1 LLWGDDAMYQ
11 RVLALG
17 TWDVHPVWGAL
28 GRLFFARL
36 PWGDFAFRAN
46 LASAVYA
53 VGTIGF
59 LFLATLTLSGSLR
72 AALSAGAILAI
83 SHIFWLES
91 VRAEVYTLNMLL
103 FFGGLWALFR
113 WRQAPTLWF
122 WLLLGLAFWWVG
134 IVNHLLLA
142 LSLPGG
148 LLLFLGT
155 FSGASSADPAN
166 PAGRSPAKD
175 AGCSSDSG
183 SAGRSTER
191 KRAILVLLLALL
203 IGGLLF
209 VLFVPNSMQIILGAL
224 SQVLRTTPLSISPRR
239 LSWHLMI
246 LAYQFPVFVLLA
258 IPGVSHLW
266 QRDRSA
272 VFAMGVMALL
282 PAVFA
287 ATYGSLESY
296 VLYLPALGLV
306 ACCAGVGAAVVTV
319 RWSRARWFLVGTILI
334 ALQIGLY
341 RITPIV
347 VDHLAPGIIPAR
359 NLPGRQASSFF
370 LWPPKRGYHG
380 ARQFAE
386 AALDVLPANALLVS
400 DWTITAPLHYLQDVE
415 GQRRDVLLVQVDSS
429 VMQTVRENTGRRPL
443 FLANAD
449 PRYYPMDEIEQLFQ
463 VQAVGSMF
471 ALVPRLK
478 DGETGMPRLKD
489 GETGMPRLKDGETG
503 MPRLKDGE
511 TGMPRLKDG
520 ETGMPRLK
528 DGETRMPRLK
538 DGETGMPR

>member
-11 RVLALG
+11 RVLAIG
-17 TWDVHPVWGAL
+17 AWDVHPLWGAL
-28 GRLFFARL
+28 GQLFFARL

-53 VGTIGF
+53 VGTVGF

-72 AALSAGAILAI
+72 AALSAGAILAV

-91 VRAEVYTLNMLL
+91 VRAEVYTLNLSL

-113 WRQAPTLWF
+113 WRRTPTHWF

-134 IVNHLLLA
+134 SVNHLLLA

-148 LLLFLGT
+148 LILFLCT
-155 FSGASSADPAN
+155 FPASQ
-166 PAGRSPAKD
+166 
-175 AGCSSDSG
+175 
-183 SAGRSTER
+183 R
-191 KRAILVLLLALL
+191 KRAILLLLLALV

-209 VLFVPNSMQIILGAL
+209 VLFVPNSMEIILGAL
-224 SQVLRTTPLSISPRR
+224 SQVRRTTPLSISPRR
-239 LSWHLMI
+239 LAWHLMV
-246 LAYQFPVFVLLA
+246 LAYQFPVFGLLA
-258 IPGVSHLW
+258 FPGLRHLW
-266 QRDRSA
+266 QRDRVV
-272 VFAMGVMALL
+272 VFAIGFMALF

-306 ACCAGVGAAVVTV
+306 ALSAGVGAAVVTV
-319 RWSRARWFLVGTILI
+319 RWPRARWLLVGAILI

-370 LWPPKRGYHG
+370 LWPPKRGYQG
-380 ARQFAE
+380 TRQFAE
-386 AALDVLPANALLVS
+386 AAFDVLPADALLVT
-400 DWTITAPLHYLQDVE
+400 DWTITAPLRYLQDVE
-415 GQRRDVLLVQVDSS
+415 GQRRDVLVVEVDSF
-429 VMQTVRENTGRRPL
+429 VMQTVSENVGRRPL

-449 PRYYPMDEIEQLFQ
+449 PRYYPMGEIGQQFQ
-463 VQAVGSMF
+463 VQAVGSIF
-471 ALVPRLK
+471 ALVPRLR
-478 DGETGMPRLKD
+478 DGETGMPRQ
-489 GETGMPRLKDGETG
+489 GNP
-503 MPRLKDGE
+503 
-511 TGMPRLKDG
+511 
-520 ETGMPRLK
+520 
-528 DGETRMPRLK
+528 
-538 DGETGMPR
+538 